1 MKLKEL
7 TLAELETMPYDEIA
21 YLILLESGKKEKLL
35 NLYKKVC
42 NLLKLDFEKEQDN
55 VADFFEILTTNKK
68 FVMLDKG
75 YWDLQVNHK
84 ANIALDDILEE
95 VTDEEEFEEE
105 TLGELEAEED
115 EDIFYDGDVADD
127 TADDDLASLGVMSDE
142 EDEANL

>member
-7 TLAELETMPYDEIA
+7 TVAELETMPYDEIA

-42 NLLKLDFEKEQDN
+42 NLLKLNFEKEQEN

-75 YWDLQVNHK
+75 YWDLQINHK
-84 ANIALDDILEE
+84 ANILVEDSLEDL
-95 VTDEEEFEEE
+95 TDEEDIEEIEEE
-105 TLGELEAEED
+105 EVEEA
-115 EDIFYDGDVADD
+115 EDIFYDKEETDD
-127 TADDDLASLGVMSDE
+127 NAEDDLASLVVISDE
-142 EDEANL
+142 EDETN

>member
-1 MKLKEL
+1 MKLKEM

-21 YLILLESGKKEKLL
+21 YLILIETGKKEKLL

-42 NLLKLDFEKEQDN
+42 NLLKLDFEKEQEN

-84 ANIALDDILEE
+84 VNITMDDAIEELDD
-95 VTDEEEFEEE
+95 EEFDDVVEEE
-105 TLGELEAEED
+105 TEEEAENLFYEEEED
-115 EDIFYDGDVADD
+115 DD
-127 TADDDLASLGVMSDE
+127 TADDDLSSLVVISDE
-142 EDEANL
+142 EDETN